1 MQRLP
6 GSHEV
11 FGTQNLRKLHV
22 LLADSDAGAREKME
36 RVLGDGFVLRGVAS
50 VADAK
55 QHLLEFS
62 PDVLICEVR
71 LGKESGLDLCR
82 HVRAISS
89 TRHLPIMLLTSLATL
104 SDKVAGFDAGAD
116 DYVVKPYDARQ
127 MVARI
132 RLLVRLKRLQYS
144 QE

>member
-1 MQRLP
+1 MA
-6 GSHEV
+6 E
-11 FGTQNLRKLHV
+11 
-22 LLADSDAGAREKME
+22 
-36 RVLGDGFVLRGVAS
+36 
-50 VADAK
+50 AK
-55 QHLLEFS
+55 QHLLDFS

-71 LGKESGLDLCR
+71 LGQESGLDLCR